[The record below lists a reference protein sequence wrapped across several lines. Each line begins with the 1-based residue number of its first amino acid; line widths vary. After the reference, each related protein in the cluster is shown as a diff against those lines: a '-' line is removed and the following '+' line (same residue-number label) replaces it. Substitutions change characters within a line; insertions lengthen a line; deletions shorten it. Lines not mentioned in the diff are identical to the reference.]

1 MLRVDD
7 NGITIV
13 HHVGKVHFRSDIDIL
28 GHDKAS
34 FPKIAPCG
42 YVARIICFHFCSCRY
57 NCIVG
62 SYLPIILVLNLVGHA
77 KRFSDNKY
85 IYPIS
90 SSFIAVSV
98 YWRGGS
104 GLRTLSRNQQTDS
117 EGFNKQTNGTAWL
130 SRVNDTVFSLTGWT
144 VIGTLSHWIESFEK
158 LWQLYVPLSSGP

>member
-1 MLRVDD
+1 MEILPVACDSSNESWTSVFSTAWRWP
-7 NGITIV
+7 
-13 HHVGKVHFRSDIDIL
+13 RSIQTSGFNTAWQLPRSIQT
-28 GHDKAS
+28 KC
-34 FPKIAPCG
+34 PWTAPCG

-62 SYLPIILVLNLVGHA
+62 SCLPLILVLNLVGPA

-104 GLRTLSRNQQTDS
+104 GLRTLSRNRQTDS
-117 EGFNKQTNGTAWL
+117 EGFNKQTNGTA
-130 SRVNDTVFSLTGWT
+130 
-144 VIGTLSHWIESFEK
+144 
-158 LWQLYVPLSSGP
+158 